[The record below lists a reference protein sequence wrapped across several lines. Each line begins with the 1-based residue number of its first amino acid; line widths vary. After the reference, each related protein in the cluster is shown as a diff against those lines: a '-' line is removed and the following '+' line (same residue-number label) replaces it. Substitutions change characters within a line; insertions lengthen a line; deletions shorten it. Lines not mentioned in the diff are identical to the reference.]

1 MANTP
6 SFTKLA
12 AAASGATLVIVLIN
26 MGGKALYEKPA
37 LDAPAYVIIEDEDD
51 SATAAAE
58 PAEELTFAELL
69 AQADPDAGARV
80 FKECRACHKVEEG
93 AHAVGPSLH
102 GVVGRAVAS
111 FDDFNYSG
119 ALDGTAEVWTPE
131 AIDAFITNPRDYA
144 PGTAMSYNGLRDAE
158 DRANVIAY
166 LQSIDS

>member
-12 AAASGATLVIVLIN
+12 ATASAALVALVFIN
-26 MGGKALYEKPA
+26 MAGKALYTKPE
-37 LDAPAYVIIEDEDD
+37 LESPAYVILEETDD
-51 SATAAAE
+51 TETAAAE
-58 PAEELTFAELL
+58 PEVELTFEELL
-69 AQADPDAGARV
+69 AQADVDAGARV

-93 AHAVGPSLH
+93 VHAVGPSLY

-119 ALDGTAEVWTPE
+119 ALDGTAEVWTPQ
-131 AIDAFITNPRDYA
+131 AISEFITNPREYA
-144 PGTAMSYNGLRDAE
+144 PGTAMTYNGLRDAE

-166 LQSIDS
+166 LQSVDG